1 MMKPAMRKKA
11 ASKKTAPAKKKAPAK
26 KASSAKK
33 KAPANKASSAKKKV
47 SAKKAVPAKK
57 KARKKPAAK
66 KIAEEITNKTKGFE
80 FLANVN
86 TSDILRWNLKNLAAK
101 NK

>member
-1 MMKPAMRKKA
+1 MENFE
-11 ASKKTAPAKKKAPAK
+11 TGYT
-26 KASSAKK
+26 
-33 KAPANKASSAKKKV
+33 
-47 SAKKAVPAKK
+47 
-57 KARKKPAAK
+57 
-66 KIAEEITNKTKGFE
+66 AEEITNKTKGFE